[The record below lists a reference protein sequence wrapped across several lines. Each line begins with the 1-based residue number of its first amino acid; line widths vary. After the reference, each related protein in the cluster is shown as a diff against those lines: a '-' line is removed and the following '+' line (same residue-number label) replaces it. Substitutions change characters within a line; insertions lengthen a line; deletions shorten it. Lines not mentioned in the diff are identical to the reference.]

1 MSGGN
6 VTYQLRPNKHIERLL
21 FVELIEIIGV
31 LKPSTF
37 AYISMGGAQ
46 LEDHKLFHQRLG
58 ITNLYSFEEDENIYQ
73 RQKFN
78 QRPSCVTCIPRTISD
93 FVVDFENFV
102 DENTL
107 TDKTLVVWL
116 DYPSPKRREQLIEF
130 ETLLDKL
137 SPNDV
142 VKITLNANPAT
153 LGEAQK
159 GETQEELLARRLEIL
174 REQIGE
180 YLLPEATANDMIVR
194 RLPAILSGAIEIAA
208 EKGTNRDHRITPIL
222 LSQFSYQDSDH
233 IMLTATIRL
242 TLKSEEDDFRKTMK
256 NKWEYLPDSWRDV
269 RHINIPALS
278 AKERLEI
285 DSKLPAADFEAL
297 HNNLPFKLHTDN
309 QKSLEMLQEYAR
321 HYRRYPSYLQV
332 VL

>member
-6 VTYQLRPNKHIERLL
+6 VTYQLRPNKHIERSL
-21 FVELIEIIGV
+21 FVELVEIIGGY
-31 LKPSTF
+31 KPSTF
-37 AYISMGGAQ
+37 AYISMGGPQ

-58 ITNLYSFEEDENIYQ
+58 IVNLYSFEEDEIIYQ

-93 FVVDFENFV
+93 FVIDFENFV
-102 DENTL
+102 DENSL

-116 DYPSPKRREQLIEF
+116 DYASPKRREQLIEF

-153 LGEAQK
+153 LGEAQR
-159 GETQEELLARRLEIL
+159 GETQEELLARRLENL

-180 YLLPEATANDMIVR
+180 YLLPDAISNDMIVR

-208 EKGTNRDHRITPIL
+208 EKGTNRDRRITPVL
-222 LSQFSYQDSDH
+222 LSQFSYQDTDH

-242 TLKSEEDDFRKTMK
+242 TLKSEEDDFRKTVK
-256 NKWEYLPDSWRDV
+256 NRWEYLPDSWRDV

-285 DSKLPAADFEAL
+285 DSKLPATDLETL
-297 HNNLPFKLHTDN
+297 HSNLPFKLHTDN
-309 QKSLEMLQEYAR
+309 QKSLEMLREYER